1 MGHKRIPARYYRID
15 GWRGFMIPG
24 AAVAGASDTGG
35 WEDSPCPTR
44 GVRAEIDRLRKEVLR
59 PAGITSRVRTGRS
72 SNVFCAKRWV
82 VVSPDEWPLA
92 KELVDDWLAK
102 HERELRYLHDAN
114 GKG

>member
-59 PAGITSRVRTGRS
+59 PAGINSRMRAGAS
-72 SNVFCAKRWV
+72 SNVFCGKRWIT
-82 VVSPDEWPLA
+82 VSPEDWPRA
-92 KELVDDWLAK
+92 KALVDEEANK
-102 HERELRYLHDAN
+102 KRFAELF
-114 GKG
+114 GG